1 MKYKAGTALLS
12 QIKTDN
18 EKFRITTRE
27 DLESLVESIKASGLL
42 NPPILA
48 PEDNNNY
55 IIVCGFRRIS
65 ACLRLGWD
73 RVDARFVDSDASET
87 DCSVAA
93 IAENCSQRELN
104 LIEMS
109 RAVNLLA
116 GTLPDGADI
125 QKFARQAGLPVAPAI
140 LSKVR
145 PLCHL
150 PAGMQ
155 QGILSG
161 TLSLAMADRLS
172 QMPEEDAFEAYTL
185 FCDIHAGL
193 NVQREILD
201 NAEESALREGIKMV
215 DILRSENIMGIRSSE
230 ALDRSGKTG
239 LIRRL
244 LKARRYPALTETE
257 ERFENRTGALGLP
270 GEMKLVPPAGFEG
283 QDYILSLKFRSIE
296 QLRKQKN
303 AIERML
309 NDDVLKKILG

>member
-18 EKFRITTRE
+18 EKFRITTSE

-48 PEDNNNY
+48 PADNNNY

-65 ACLRLGWD
+65 ACLRLGWN
-73 RVDARFVDSDASET
+73 RVDARFVDSNASET

-104 LIEMS
+104 LLEMS

-116 GTLPDGADI
+116 DTLPDGADI
-125 QKFARQAGLPVAPAI
+125 QKFARQAGLPVASAI
-140 LSKVR
+140 LYKVR

-172 QMPEEDAFEAYTL
+172 QMAEEDALEAYTL

-215 DILRSENIMGIRSSE
+215 DILRSKNIMGIRSSE

-283 QDYILSLKFRSIE
+283 QDYILSLKFSSIE